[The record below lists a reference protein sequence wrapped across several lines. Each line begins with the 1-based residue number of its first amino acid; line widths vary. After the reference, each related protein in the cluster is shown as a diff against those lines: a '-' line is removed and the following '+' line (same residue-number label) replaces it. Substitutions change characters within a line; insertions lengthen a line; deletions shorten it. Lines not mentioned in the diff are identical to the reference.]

1 MWHASKSEERVHNTG
16 EGLYKLGVKH
26 DDTHTHIVYTKATLP
41 EDRWSFEKTRGK
53 NDELNRVE
61 DLHGREREHQ
71 I

>member
-1 MWHASKSEERVHNTG
+1 MTTH
-16 EGLYKLGVKH
+16 
-26 DDTHTHIVYTKATLP
+26 THTHIVYTKATLP